1 MVSIFLLMGE
11 RCRDMNN
18 GKIKSYDL
26 RLLFIKG
33 ANYFLVEG
41 DAHNMDN
48 NKYFCFEGTVN

>member
-1 MVSIFLLMGE
+1 MGE